1 MTVTI
6 PCPDKPLNN
15 ALMKNAILNKLCLAF
30 LFPLFATSGFAV
42 KAEDKKLQVFILAGQ
57 SNMVGHANAHT
68 VATLYDSDEAGDKK
82 LTQMVFKKGSDQIKK
97 ALAEQL
103 ALGVKIDEL
112 TGGIS
117 KDKIKKMSD
126 GPEKAA
132 LEAKVEKHK
141 EAYEAYRK
149 QVVSA
154 CVVSEKVYI
163 SSIADRNKRSG
174 PLSVGYG
181 GNQEKIGPE
190 FGFGLSMAQKMDNPI
205 LLIKTSWGGK
215 SINYNFRPPS
225 SGPYELN
232 EKEKAGD
239 KAEEIKKNTSLNWR
253 MMNEAV
259 HAVLKD
265 LKKYHPA
272 YDSRVGHE
280 MAGFVWFQGFND
292 QFSDAFR
299 DNYRQNMVHFIK
311 DIRKEYKMP
320 KMPFVIGVLGTNM
333 TKEGVD
339 KNAVSVGQRQAAK
352 APDFKGNVVS
362 VESYKAYDLKARKVF
377 DGGWA
382 KSFAQWRLVG
392 SDRPYHYLGSGK
404 FFVRLGDAFANAMFG
419 LIENKMASVPSSI
432 AVASGEKIAFLGDS
446 ITAAGKRPG
455 GYCQLVL
462 SALKDQGIETT
473 PVFAGIGGHKSN
485 QMLAR
490 LEKDVL
496 RHKPDWMT
504 LSCGVN
510 DVWHGKRGVD
520 LPSYK
525 KNITA
530 IVDQA
535 QAAGVKVMLLTS
547 TMIREDQSNDLNQ
560 KLAPYNEFIRALAK
574 EKKCLLADLNGD
586 MQAGLKKFPA
596 DAPKGKQLTSDGVH
610 MNKAGNIMMARGVA
624 KAFGLT
630 DKQLDSS
637 AKSWK

>member
-1 MTVTI
+1 
-6 PCPDKPLNN
+6 
-15 ALMKNAILNKLCLAF
+15 MKNAILNKLRPAF
-30 LFPLFATSGFAV
+30 LLPLFAIGLFA
-42 KAEDKKLQVFILAGQ
+42 ANADGKKLQVFILAGQ

-68 VATLYDSDEAGDKK
+68 IATLYDSDDAGDKR
-82 LTQMVFKKGSDQIKK
+82 LAQLVFKKGSDLSKK
-97 ALAEQL
+97 SLSEQL
-103 ALGVKIDEL
+103 TQGRNIDEL

-117 KDKIKKMSD
+117 NEKIKKMSA
-126 GPEKAA
+126 GPEKTA
-132 LEAKVEKHK
+132 LEEKVKKHK

-154 CVVSEKVYI
+154 SVVSEQVYV
-163 SSIADRNKRSG
+163 SAIADGNKRSG

-181 GNQEKIGPE
+181 GNKDKIGPE
-190 FGFGLSMAQKMDNPI
+190 FGFGLSMAQKLDAPI
-205 LLIKTSWGGK
+205 LIIKTSWGGK

-225 SGPYELN
+225 AGPYELN
-232 EKEKAGD
+232 EKEKKGG
-239 KAEEIKKNTSLNWR
+239 KAEEIKKNASLNWR

-259 HAVLKD
+259 RAVLKD

-272 YDSRVGHE
+272 YDPKAGHE

-299 DNYRQNMVHFIK
+299 DNYRQNMIHFIK
-311 DIRKEYKMP
+311 DVRKEYETP

-339 KNAVSVGQRQAAK
+339 KNAVSVGQREAAK
-352 APDFKGNVVS
+352 APEFKGNVVS
-362 VESYKAYDLKARKVF
+362 VESYKVYDLKARKVF

-382 KSFAQWRLVG
+382 KNFAQWRLVG

-419 LIENKMASVPSSI
+419 LIENKTASVPSGI
-432 AVASGEKIAFLGDS
+432 VVTSGEKIAFLGDS

-496 RHKPDWMT
+496 KHKPDWMT

-510 DVWHGKRGVD
+510 DVWHGARGVD

-560 KLAPYNEFIRALAK
+560 KLVGYNDFLKALAK
-574 EKKCLLADLNGD
+574 EKKCLLADLNAD

-610 MNKAGNIMMARGVA
+610 MNKAGNVMMARGVA

-630 DKQLDSS
+630 DKQLDKS
-637 AKSWK
+637 AKNWK

>member
-1 MTVTI
+1 
-6 PCPDKPLNN
+6 
-15 ALMKNAILNKLCLAF
+15 MKNAILNKLCLATLLS
-30 LFPLFATSGFAV
+30 LFSISGFAS
-42 KAEDKKLQVFILAGQ
+42 KLAGKKLQVFILAGQ
-57 SNMVGHANAHT
+57 SNMVGHANSHT
-68 VATLYDSDEAGDKK
+68 IATLYDSDDAKDKR
-82 LTQMVFKKGSDQIKK
+82 LAQMVFKKGSGLSKNV
-97 ALAEQL
+97 LSEQL
-103 ALGVKIDEL
+103 AEGRKIDEL

-117 KDKIKKMSD
+117 NDKIKNMSD
-126 GPEKAA
+126 GPEKTA
-132 LEAKVEKHK
+132 LEAKVKKHK
-141 EAYEAYRK
+141 DAYEAYRK
-149 QVVSA
+149 QVASA
-154 CVVSEKVYI
+154 CVVSEQVYV
-163 SSIADRNKRSG
+163 SAIADGNKRSG

-181 GNQEKIGPE
+181 GNKDKIGPE
-190 FGFGLSMAQKMDNPI
+190 YGFGLSLAQKLDAPI

-225 SGPYELN
+225 AGPYELN
-232 EKEKAGD
+232 EKEKNGG
-239 KAEEIKKNTSLNWR
+239 KAEEIKKNAGLNWR

-259 HAVLKD
+259 RAVLKD
-265 LKKYHPA
+265 LKTYHPA
-272 YDSRVGHE
+272 YDPKVGHE

-299 DNYRQNMVHFIK
+299 DNYRQNMIHFIK
-311 DIRKEYKMP
+311 DARREYETP

-339 KNAVSVGQRQAAK
+339 KNAVSVGQREAAK
-352 APDFKGNVVS
+352 APEFKGNVVS
-362 VESYKAYDLKARKVF
+362 VESYEVYDLKARKVF

-382 KSFAQWRLVG
+382 KNFAQWRLVG

-419 LIENKMASVPSSI
+419 LIENKTASVPSGI
-432 AVASGEKIAFLGDS
+432 AVTSGEKIAFLGDS
-446 ITAAGKRPG
+446 ITAAGRRPG

-462 SALKDQGIETT
+462 AALKDHAIEAI

-510 DVWHGKRGVD
+510 DVWHGARGVD

-547 TMIREDQSNDLNQ
+547 TMIREDQANALNQ
-560 KLAPYNEFIRALAK
+560 KLAPYNDFLKALAK
-574 EKKCLLADLNGD
+574 EKKCLLADLNAD
-586 MQAGLKKFPA
+586 MQAALKEFPP

-610 MNKAGNIMMARGVA
+610 MNKAGNVMMARGVA
-624 KAFGLT
+624 KAFGLS
-630 DKQLDSS
+630 DKQLDES
-637 AKSWK
+637 AKKWK

>member
-1 MTVTI
+1 MKHIISLRFCVTI
-6 PCPDKPLNN
+6 LL
-15 ALMKNAILNKLCLAF
+15 ALIAASGLA
-30 LFPLFATSGFAV
+30 AKTS
-42 KAEDKKLQVFILAGQ
+42 KKLQVFILAGQ

-68 VATLYDSDEAGDKK
+68 IATLYDSDDAGDKR
-82 LTQMVFKKGSDQIKK
+82 LTQLVFKKGSDFSKK
-97 ALAEQL
+97 ALSEQL
-103 ALGVKIDEL
+103 SDGRKIDEL

-117 KDKIKKMSD
+117 NDKIKKMSA
-126 GPEKAA
+126 GPEKTA
-132 LEAKVEKHK
+132 LEEKVKKHK

-149 QVVSA
+149 QVVST
-154 CVVSEKVYI
+154 CVLSDQVYI
-163 SSIADRNKRSG
+163 SSIADGNKRSG
-174 PLSVGYG
+174 PLTVGYG
-181 GNQEKIGPE
+181 GNKDKIGPE
-190 FGFGLSMAQKMDNPI
+190 FGFGLAMAQKLDAPI
-205 LLIKTSWGGK
+205 LIIKTSWGGK

-225 SGPYELN
+225 AGPYELN
-232 EKEKAGD
+232 EKEKNGG
-239 KAEEIKKNTSLNWR
+239 KAEDIKKNAGLNWR

-265 LKKYHPA
+265 LTKYHPA
-272 YDSRVGHE
+272 YDPKVGHE

-299 DNYRQNMVHFIK
+299 DNYRQNMIHFIK
-311 DIRKEYKMP
+311 DVRTEYKTP
-320 KMPFVIGVLGTNM
+320 NMPFVIGVLGTNM

-339 KNAVSVGQRQAAK
+339 KNAVSVGQREAAK
-352 APDFKGNVVS
+352 APEFKGNVVS
-362 VESYKAYDLKARKVF
+362 VESYKSYDLKARKVF
-377 DGGWA
+377 DSGWA
-382 KSFAQWRLVG
+382 KNFAQWRLVG

-419 LIENKMASVPSSI
+419 LIENKTASAPSGV
-432 AVASGEKIAFLGDS
+432 AVANGEKIAFLGDS
-446 ITAAGKRPG
+446 ITAAGRRPG

-462 SALKDQGIETT
+462 AALKDQGIEAT

-510 DVWHGKRGVD
+510 DVWHGARGVD

-530 IVDQA
+530 IVDKA

-547 TMIREDQSNDLNQ
+547 TMIREDQANDLNQ

-574 EKKCLLADLNGD
+574 EKKCLLADLNAD

-630 DKQLDSS
+630 DEQLDES
-637 AKSWK
+637 AKKWK